1 MDFQL
6 PYYKGTL
13 PLHVPDRN
21 LAHVLENNAAQFRT
35 QVPQAQ
41 IVQEALNHPIGSP
54 ALRDLA
60 RGKKKILVITSDH
73 TRSMPSRITMPLL
86 LDEIRRG
93 QSDAQITILIGTG
106 LHRPTTPAELLDRF
120 GPEIMERE
128 HIVVHNAFQD
138 EDMRY
143 VCQLPSG
150 ASLRVNH
157 LALESDLIVAEGFIE
172 PHFFAGFSGGRKSI
186 LPAIASQE
194 TVNENHSARAIASPN
209 ATTGVLEG
217 NPIHEDMAYAARK
230 VGLAFILNVA
240 MDAEKHI
247 VAAFAGD
254 CIDAHAKGCAFV
266 SDMCGVDAVA
276 DDIVITTN
284 SGYPLDQNLYQTPK
298 GVSTAAACA
307 KEGGVL
313 ILGASLCDGIGGTNF
328 EKLMRL
334 GSPSLIKETIEAIPP
349 KESIPEQW
357 CAQIYA
363 NLLLRHPIIIVT
375 QHMNEPQLLE
385 QMGFLTARS
394 FDQALEMAFAIR
406 GDAASVAVIPDGV
419 SVIVRK
425 HKEVGNE

>member
-13 PLHVPDRN
+13 PLHVPDKNLKHVLVNHAEEFHSDRSEADIVRDALASPIGTPPLSV
-21 LAHVLENNAAQFRT
+21 LAH
-35 QVPQAQ
+35 
-41 IVQEALNHPIGSP
+41 
-54 ALRDLA
+54 
-60 RGKKKILVITSDH
+60 GKQNILVITSDH
-73 TRSMPSRITMPLL
+73 TRSMPSGITMPILL
-86 LDEIRRG
+86 EEIRKG
-93 QSDAQITILIGTG
+93 QPDASITILVATG
-106 LHRPTTPAELLDRF
+106 LHRPTTQEELLDRF
-120 GPEIMERE
+120 GPDIVARER
-128 HIVVHNAFQD
+128 IVVHNAFQP
-138 EDMRY
+138 EEMRY

-150 ASLRVNH
+150 AGLSVNR
-157 LALESDLIVAEGFIE
+157 LALESDLIVSEGFIE

-186 LPAIASQE
+186 LPGICSQE
-194 TVNENHSARAIASPN
+194 TVNENHSAKAIASPL
-209 ATTGVLEG
+209 AATGVLHG

-254 CIDAHAKGCAFV
+254 CIQAHAQGCAFV
-266 SDMCGVDAVA
+266 SDMCGVDKVTS
-276 DDIVITTN
+276 DIVITTN

-307 KEGGVL
+307 GENGVL

-334 GSPSLIKETIEAIPP
+334 GSPQIIKDTIEAIPP

-363 NLLLRHPIIIVT
+363 RLLLQHPIIIVT
-375 QHMNEPQLLE
+375 QHMDPRELE
-385 QMGFLTARS
+385 AMGFLAATS
-394 FDQALEMAFAIR
+394 FDQALEMAFQLR
-406 GDAASVAVIPDGV
+406 GPDASVTVIPDGV
-419 SVIVRK
+419 SVIVRS
-425 HKEVGNE
+425 

>member
-13 PLHVPDRN
+13 PLHVPERN
-21 LAHVLENNAAQFRT
+21 LRHVLVNRAEDFRT
-35 QVPQAQ
+35 DRPEAD
-41 IVQEALNHPIGSP
+41 IVRDALAHPIGTP
-54 ALRDLA
+54 PLHALA
-60 RGKKKILVITSDH
+60 RGKEKILVITSDH
-73 TRSMPSRITMPLL
+73 TRSMPSGITMPILL
-86 LDEIRRG
+86 EEIRKG
-93 QSDAQITILIGTG
+93 QPDAQITILIGTG
-106 LHRPTTPAELLDRF
+106 LHRPTTPEELLDRF
-120 GPEIMERE
+120 GREIVEHE
-128 HIVVHNAFQD
+128 HIVVHNAFQA
-138 EDMRY
+138 EEMRY
-143 VCQLPSG
+143 VCELPSG
-150 ASLRVNH
+150 ASLSVNR

-194 TVNENHSARAIASPN
+194 TVNENHSARAIASPG
-209 ATTGVLEG
+209 AATGVLDG

-254 CIDAHAKGCAFV
+254 CIEAHAKGCAFV
-266 SDMCGVDAVA
+266 FDMCGVDPAA
-276 DDIVITTN
+276 ADIVITTN

-334 GSPSLIKETIEAIPP
+334 GSPEVIRKTIEAIPP

-363 NLLLRHPIIIVT
+363 NLLLRHPIIIVS
-375 QHMNEPQLLE
+375 QHMEGQELE
-385 QMGFLTARS
+385 HMGFLAAKT
-394 FDQALEMAFAIR
+394 FDQALEMAFQLKGA
-406 GDAASVAVIPDGV
+406 DASVTVIPDGV

-425 HKEVGNE
+425 SKEVSHE